1 MLAKSESSSSVHLA
15 QVFGYVGVAQYYA
28 AAHSAQYLPHIR
40 VPTLLLAATDDLFV
54 WCAAASAGSLAC
66 LTALPSRFQYWVGRS
81 YALGVHAG

>member
-1 MLAKSESSSSVHLA
+1 MLAKNESSSPVHLA

-28 AAHSAQYLPHIR
+28 AAHSAQYLPRIR

-66 LTALPSRFQYWVGRS
+66 LASLPS
-81 YALGVHAG
+81 GV